1 MPQELNLDALANEMR
16 NQQGM
21 GQSAPKKLSW
31 NPKTMK
37 FESAPQ
43 SENLPAEHSPLNQG
57 VVGKGWFNS

>member
-21 GQSAPKKLSW
+21 GQSAPKTLSW

-37 FESAPQ
+37 LESA
-43 SENLPAEHSPLNQG
+43 SKFENVPSDRTLNQG
-57 VVGKGWFNS
+57 VTNTGWFTY